1 MDLGA
6 MIDVAIGVIFVWIVL
21 SLTTIQIQEW
31 INTRLD
37 KRAKDLEEAIYEML
51 ANPNLK
57 AQFYDHPV
65 IRGLT
70 AKKRKEPSPTARWYY
85 KYPLIRGFTKEK
97 RQLPSYIPSQQFA
110 LTLFDIAMTAGTESS
125 LIQQGILRVRDDL
138 ENDKHL
144 SHTDAIIVE
153 LNLLAELARSAAATE
168 AGTALTQKTLEMLK
182 METGRFLEK
191 FKSKYPKFKL
201 DEDLEAFIQL
211 ELERALK
218 EAEKLKGEI
227 DEILTKDVSYN
238 EASSLD
244 KFRQGIAALS
254 VVSPEVNQ
262 TLNALLLNLE
272 DYLTTGESE
281 LASARANIEKWFND
295 SMDRVS
301 GVFKRYSQ
309 LMALFIGFSIA
320 LLLNVD
326 SIDLTFFLWREPAV
340 RQALA
345 AKAENFEFPES
356 EVGDSPSD
364 VLQEFRDQFSGLKLP
379 VGWVI
384 ETDANVVGK
393 CTPFPNKQNNGIFG
407 IRIRNNTCLVTPD
420 QNSQTNIWLKL
431 GGIFMTALAARL
443 GAPFWF
449 DVLKRTVNLRGTGAN
464 PNEKSKP

>member
-1 MDLGA
+1 MNFGA
-6 MIDVAIGVIFVWIVL
+6 MIDVAVGIIFVWIVI

-31 INTRLD
+31 VNTRFD
-37 KRAKDLEEAIYEML
+37 KRAKDLEKAIFEML

-70 AKKRKEPSPTARWYY
+70 AKKRREPSPTARWGY

-97 RQLPSYIPSQQFA
+97 RQRPSYIPSQQFA

-144 SHTDAIIVE
+144 SRTDAIIVE
-153 LNLLAELARSAAATE
+153 LNLLSELARSAAATE
-168 AGTALTQKTLEMLK
+168 AGTALTQKTLGMLK
-182 METGRFLEK
+182 TETGRFLEK
-191 FKSKYPKFKL
+191 FKSKYPKFRL
-201 DEDLEAFIQL
+201 DEDLEALIQL
-211 ELERALK
+211 ELERTLT

-227 DEILTKDVSYN
+227 DEILAKDVSHN

-281 LASARANIEKWFND
+281 LASARENIEKWFND

-309 LMALFIGFSIA
+309 ALALIVGFLIA
-320 LLLNVD
+320 LVLNVD
-326 SIDLTFFLWREPAV
+326 SIDLTLFLWREPAV
-340 RQALA
+340 RQVLA
-345 AKAENFEFPES
+345 ANASKFELSQSQEEAGANPGEAM
-356 EVGDSPSD
+356 
-364 VLQEFRDQFSGLKLP
+364 QEFRDQFSELNLP
-379 VGWVI
+379 VGWGI
-384 ETDANVVGK
+384 ENMTTSDG
-393 CTPFPNKQNNGIFG
+393 
-407 IRIRNNTCLVTPD
+407 TC
-420 QNSQTNIWLKL
+420 KL
-431 GGIFMTALAARL
+431 Y
-443 GAPFWF
+443 P
-449 DVLKRTVNLRGTGAN
+449 K
-464 PNEKSKP
+464 EE